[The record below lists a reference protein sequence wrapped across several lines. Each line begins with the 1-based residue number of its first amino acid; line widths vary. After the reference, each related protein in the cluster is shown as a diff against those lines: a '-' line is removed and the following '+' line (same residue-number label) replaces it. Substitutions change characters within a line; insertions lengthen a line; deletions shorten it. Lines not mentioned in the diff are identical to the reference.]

1 MSRYNNNRN
10 TAASS
15 SERDMRFIDESIKI
29 TLEQLDNVAKRTN
42 ANKENIGQDKIKV
55 YCDRIIDLTAKM
67 VGVKNELQKTME
79 SICNEINPHETSSSS
94 TTVHSFDHNELKQKI
109 KKRIAESLMDYDVTK
124 DPVYLKIAKTVRK
137 SPDDMEED
145 LELVDTGL
153 SAKDMTCPYSQM
165 RLQEP
170 MKK

>member
-1 MSRYNNNRN
+1 MSRYNNRN

-79 SICNEINPHETSSSS
+79 SISNEINSHEASSSS
-94 TTVHSFDHNELKQKI
+94 TVQSFDHNELKQKI

-137 SPDDMEED
+137 STADDMEED

-153 SAKDMTCPYSQM
+153 SAKDLKCPYSQM

-170 MKK
+170 MRK